1 MAEAAE
7 KALYLLVAQDPRRQ
21 LLIASVLKDF
31 ARLSEAKGEQ
41 FRSDSHLLRERPRTM
56 RMNDRLNGFLWGT
69 AMGAGAAVIVGL
81 SMGWIVSNAKANV
94 MANERAQTVLV
105 AAMAPICVNR
115 FRDTDG
121 YTANLAALKGIKAS
135 WEQRDYVVKGNWANV
150 GLNANYAVA
159 DACAEALSKL

>member
-1 MAEAAE
+1 
-7 KALYLLVAQDPRRQ
+7 
-21 LLIASVLKDF
+21 
-31 ARLSEAKGEQ
+31 
-41 FRSDSHLLRERPRTM
+41 M

-105 AAMAPICVNR
+105 AAMAPICVNK
-115 FRDTDG
+115 FRDTEG

-150 GLNANYAVA
+150 GQVANYAVA
-159 DACAEALSKL
+159 DACAEALNKS